1 MKCNLC
7 PRECGALRDE
17 TEGRGF
23 CRLKGRV
30 KVARIAPHMWEEPC
44 ISGKN
49 GSGAVFFSGCTM
61 RCVFCQNYE
70 ISACNNGRF
79 LTVAELADEFR
90 RLESLGVHNI
100 NLVSPT
106 PYVELIKQALDI
118 YKPNIPIVYNSSG
131 YERVETLR
139 GLEGYVDI
147 YLPDFKYSDDALALE
162 YSGVKNYRDTAV
174 KAIGEMLRQKGE
186 PEFDGDGII
195 TGGVIIRHLVL
206 PNHTKNSLGA
216 LDIINESFT
225 GFLISLMGQYT
236 PVHRAKEHPKL
247 GRKITPREYEK
258 VKRRVYELGFDGFV
272 QELSSA
278 SEEYIPDWDY

>member
-1 MKCNLC
+1 MICNLC

-17 TEGRGF
+17 NQGRGF
-23 CRLKGRV
+23 CRLSSRV

-61 RCVFCQNYE
+61 RCIFCQNYE

-79 LTVAELADEFR
+79 ITVEELADEFR

-106 PYVELIKQALDI
+106 PYVDLIKSALDV
-118 YKPNIPIVYNSSG
+118 YKPNIPVVYNSSG
-131 YERVETLR
+131 YERVETLK
-139 GLEGYVDI
+139 GLEGYVDV

-162 YSGVKNYRDTAV
+162 YSGVKNYRETALR
-174 KAIGEMLRQKGE
+174 AIGEMLRQKGS
-186 PEFDGDGII
+186 PVFDDEGMMKS
-195 TGGVIIRHLVL
+195 GVIIRHLVL
-206 PNHTKNSLGA
+206 PNHTKNSLGV
-216 LDIINESFT
+216 LDIINENFY
-225 GFLISLMGQYT
+225 GFLLSLMGQYT
-236 PVHRAKEHPKL
+236 PVHRAAEHPKL
-247 GRKITPREYEK
+247 KRKITPREYEK
-258 VKRRVYELGFDGFV
+258 VKRRVFELGFDGFV

-278 SEEYIPDWDY
+278 SEEYIPKWEY